1 MENFDRESRFWA
13 IAINAI
19 REAKIATGRAD
30 DPYSD
35 DDSARVTSIFQL
47 LHVEAAIAPEAEHY
61 PLAKKDKITEK
72 VAKVANTLKELPE
85 ELRQSEA
92 RVSLP
97 VQSAK
102 VA

>member
-1 MENFDRESRFWA
+1 MESFDKESRLWA

-19 REAKIATGRAD
+19 REAKIAVGRAD

-35 DDSARVTSIFQL
+35 DDSARVTSIFSL
-47 LHVEAAIAPEAEHY
+47 LHVRDVMAPENEHF
-61 PLAKKDKITEK
+61 PLAKKEKITEK

-92 RVSLP
+92 RLSLP
-97 VQSAK
+97 GQNVK